1 MSGSGRVPPE
11 TYGFCVTATVA
22 KQALNPE
29 PASGRKKRARMTE
42 MKRNTAEGES
52 WTWSESPRTNTV
64 RICGEIDFTVSPVVR
79 DKLVA
84 FIEQTRGDV
93 FLDLGELDYVD
104 SSGLAA
110 LIEGRKILK
119 AKGRKI
125 TITAVSRQ
133 VRKLFELTQI
143 GDLFGL

>member
-1 MSGSGRVPPE
+1 
-11 TYGFCVTATVA
+11 
-22 KQALNPE
+22 
-29 PASGRKKRARMTE
+29 MTE